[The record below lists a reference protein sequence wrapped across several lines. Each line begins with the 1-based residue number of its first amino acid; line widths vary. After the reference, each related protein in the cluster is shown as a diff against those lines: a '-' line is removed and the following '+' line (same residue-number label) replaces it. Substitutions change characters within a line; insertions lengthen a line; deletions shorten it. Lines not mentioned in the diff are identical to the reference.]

1 MQKVSN
7 GQDSQYKP
15 ELRFSTQ
22 DPKSAINFL
31 WVFFQNLDYLGFLHN
46 GYQCILVQYL
56 RLNRLTI
63 RMLKYNKDPP
73 LIPGPYCVAGRTWRN
88 WTALSR
94 GGRTCQDVIQS
105 CLYSEY
111 TLFLIQFYLA
121 LAIFKSIEQRNI

>member
-1 MQKVSN
+1 MRLMSS
-7 GQDSQYKP
+7 GY
-15 ELRFSTQ
+15 
-22 DPKSAINFL
+22 
-31 WVFFQNLDYLGFLHN
+31 FFQNLDYLGFLHN

-73 LIPGPYCVAGRTWRN
+73 LVPGPYCVAGRTWRN

>member
-1 MQKVSN
+1 MSS
-7 GQDSQYKP
+7 GY
-15 ELRFSTQ
+15 
-22 DPKSAINFL
+22 
-31 WVFFQNLDYLGFLHN
+31 FFQSLDYLGFLHN

-73 LIPGPYCVAGRTWRN
+73 LVPGPYCVAGRTWRN

-121 LAIFKSIEQRNI
+121 WQYLNQLNRETFNTGDHWALSENILLCLV

>member
-1 MQKVSN
+1 MS
-7 GQDSQYKP
+7 QDSQYKP

-22 DPKSAINFL
+22 DPKSAINVL
-31 WVFFQNLDYLGFLHN
+31 WIFFQNLDYLGFLHN

-63 RMLKYNKDPP
+63 RMLKYNKDPS
-73 LIPGPYCVAGRTWRN
+73 LVPGPYCVAGRTWRN